1 MNERKEKAQDADTA
15 ENGEV
20 AWVARPSLA
29 ERGFKK
35 DGQGRAGCP
44 LPGGVSLRN
53 TSRAQAPGLPS
64 QPETAESQ
72 LQKKKQKFSRLL
84 ILHARAHTH
93 MRAVTCLLLQQPLER

>member
-72 LQKKKQKFSRLL
+72 LQKKKKNRNFHDFLFYT
-84 ILHARAHTH
+84 RAHTH
-93 MRAVTCLLLQQPLER
+93 TCTL

>member
-29 ERGFKK
+29 EPGFKK

-44 LPGGVSLRN
+44 LPGGVSQRN
-53 TSRAQAPGLPS
+53 PSRAQAPGLPS
-64 QPETAESQ
+64 QRPRSHSC
-72 LQKKKQKFSRLL
+72 KKKNRNFHDFLFYTR
-84 ILHARAHTH
+84 ARTHTC
-93 MRAVTCLLLQQPLER
+93 AL